1 MKKLFFSAAVIIA
14 LTVGFLSCN
23 NEDSPIE
30 SPTNIERPSNKRS
43 FNEALLIAQNA
54 TNMLGDK
61 QSRSSHRTINRD
73 DAFAICSGSAQSRN
87 SDTLLYIFNYDDNAG
102 YAIVSASLNTEGLL
116 AVAESGRLDSKE
128 HSEVPGV
135 NMFIDLAKSY
145 VANSDTGKVT
155 IGDKIGGG
163 ISTPTMQKEVT
174 DTPYSHIIEPR
185 IKLNW
190 GQDGVEGL
198 LFPNRIAGCAT
209 IAALNA
215 FTYLEQPTSIQLTK
229 LDKSIMSVNWQSIKG
244 LSLKSTNG
252 EPYHTTETASTIS
265 KLCREF
271 ALRCG
276 IKGPELTSNKSTE
289 INPMDM
295 YNILKEI
302 LPTASI
308 SNIYSYYD
316 AEHSLP
322 GIEIV
327 FGYYKDSSDATVGH
341 GWVVDGSQF
350 YKIRH
355 RRYIKPDTSPHWT
368 LTDEFNRTEEYM
380 HVNWGWH
387 GANNGFYSKGVFDT
401 SRAKSIDYRFAGN
414 NVRYYNIDIK
424 FFNVSKSN

>member
-1 MKKLFFSAAVIIA
+1 MKKLFFTAAFIIA

-30 SPTNIERPSNKRS
+30 SPTNIERPPNKRS
-43 FNEALLIAQNA
+43 FNEAMLIAQNA

-61 QSRSSHRTINRD
+61 QSRSSHRTINKD

-145 VANSDTGKVT
+145 VALSDTGGVT
-155 IGDKIGGG
+155 IGDKIGGD

-185 IKLNW
+185 IKINW
-190 GQDGVEGL
+190 GQQGEEGS
-198 LFPNRIAGCAT
+198 LFPNKIAGCAT

-215 FTYLEQPTSIQLTK
+215 LTYLEQPTHIQLTK
-229 LDKSIMSVNWQSIKG
+229 LDKSIMNINWQTIK
-244 LSLKSTNG
+244 SLPLNFING
-252 EPYHTTETASTIS
+252 TPYHTNETSSIIS
-265 KLCREF
+265 RLCREF

-276 IKGPELTSNKSTE
+276 INGEELPENQSTP
-289 INPMDM
+289 INPMSM
-295 YNILKEI
+295 YRVLKEI
-302 LPTASI
+302 LPTAYF

-327 FGYYKDSSDATVGH
+327 FGYYKNSSDVTVGH

-401 SRAKSIDYRFAGN
+401 SRAKSTDYRFAGN
-414 NVRYYNIDIK
+414 NIRHYNIDIE

>member
-1 MKKLFFSAAVIIA
+1 MKKLFFTAAFIIA

-30 SPTNIERPSNKRS
+30 SPTNIERPTNKRS
-43 FNEALLIAQNA
+43 FNEALVIAQNA

-128 HSEVPGV
+128 QSENPGV

-145 VANSDTGKVT
+145 VALSDTGKITVE
-155 IGDKIGGG
+155 GKIGGD

-185 IKLNW
+185 IKINW
-190 GQDGVEGL
+190 GQQGTEGS
-198 LFPNRIAGCAT
+198 LFLNKIAGCAT

-215 FTYLEQPTSIQLTK
+215 FTYLEMPTSIQLAK
-229 LDKSIMSVNWQSIKG
+229 LDKSVMDINWQSIKN
-244 LSLKSTNG
+244 LIINPING
-252 EPYHTTETASTIS
+252 TPYHTSETSSTIS
-265 KLCREF
+265 RLCREF

-276 IKGPELTSNKSTE
+276 INGEELPENQSTP
-289 INPMDM
+289 INPMNM
-295 YNILKEI
+295 YRVLKEI
-302 LPTASI
+302 LPTAYI

-327 FGYYKDSSDATVGH
+327 FGYYKNSSDVTVGH
-341 GWVVDGSQF
+341 GWVVDGSQI

-368 LTDEFNRTEEYM
+368 MTDEFNRTEEYM

-401 SRAKSIDYRFAGN
+401 SRAKSTDYRFAGN
-414 NVRYYNIDIK
+414 NVRYYNIDIE
-424 FFNVSKSN
+424 FFNVSKNN